1 MNASRL
7 LAVAAL
13 AAVTSFGAYA
23 DEADGSQFGIQ
34 FNGSRT
40 RAEVKAEAIAAVGDR
55 SQELAALGIVKFQ
68 SSAVR
73 ADVRAEAAKAV
84 RLGQIP
90 AGEASI

>member
-13 AAVTSFGAYA
+13 SALTSFGAIA

-40 RAEVKAEAIAAVGDR
+40 RAEVMAEAATVPQTR
-55 SQELAALGIVKFQ
+55 SQEPAGSRVITVQSNAA
-68 SSAVR
+68 R
-73 ADVRAEAAKAV
+73 TDVRAEAAKAV

-90 AGEASI
+90 SGEASI